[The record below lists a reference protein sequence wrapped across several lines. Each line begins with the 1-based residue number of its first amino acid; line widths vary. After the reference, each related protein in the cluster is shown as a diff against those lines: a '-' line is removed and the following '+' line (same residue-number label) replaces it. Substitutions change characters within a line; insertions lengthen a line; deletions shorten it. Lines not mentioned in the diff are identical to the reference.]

1 MRYLSGGLFLSL
13 EKQISH
19 SVPRH
24 YPELAIEIGEGLT
37 AFALSHH
44 LAYGT
49 VPGGSYSR
57 DTRFVM
63 AEEEK
68 QALLILAQLAVQ
80 NLPAAFGHPDQMI
93 HAIPSGVA

>member
-1 MRYLSGGLFLSL
+1 ML
-13 EKQISH
+13 ISMK
-19 SVPRH
+19 
-24 YPELAIEIGEGLT
+24 IGESLT

-63 AEEEK
+63 VEEEK
-68 QALLILAQLAVQ
+68 QALLSKEKSPVSRV
-80 NLPAAFGHPDQMI
+80 F
-93 HAIPSGVA
+93 

>member
-1 MRYLSGGLFLSL
+1 MRSSKTRRSASRRKTALFLFKVFIDAGIIPGIKGDTDAKDLSGHPG
-13 EKQISH
+13 EK
-19 SVPRH
+19 
-24 YPELAIEIGEGLT
+24 IEIGEGLT

-63 AEEEK
+63 VEEEK
-68 QALLILAQLAVQ
+68 QALLSKETV
-80 NLPAAFGHPDQMI
+80 
-93 HAIPSGVA
+93 

>member
-1 MRYLSGGLFLSL
+1 MWRVGNDSGTTDCRLKTEGFQGQTMHGQP
-13 EKQISH
+13 KRQT
-19 SVPRH
+19 
-24 YPELAIEIGEGLT
+24 IEIGEGLT

-63 AEEEK
+63 IEEEK
-68 QALLILAQLAVQ
+68 QTLLSKETV
-80 NLPAAFGHPDQMI
+80 
-93 HAIPSGVA
+93 